1 MRGFGDSRL
10 TTSTGCCIALKCG
23 SHESKT
29 LLLVV
34 LLKPELAL
42 PRPRKETSDSP
53 TPPVVQSAND
63 PHPTAL
69 LPGFESSYGKKRI
82 RVSAGTPSSK
92 PHDGLDVAK
101 VPVVATGSM
110 VAFASRLPLV
120 NTGLVRERLMPLKS
134 SDSSARGGG
143 GGGSSTSDGG
153 ASSGDGGGCGGGS
166 SSLACSCGTMQRA
179 GMRPNEIRDT
189 LGAFAVSRGVLL
201 EARIFRVDLF
211 GVGLKRGVEGGVG
224 QATSAQSVSRLGVR
238 GGIGV
243 SGL

>member
-53 TPPVVQSAND
+53 TPPVVQNAND

-101 VPVVATGSM
+101 GALPKRNPERPASLALPSRRIRNSIDAESSSRSHWLDGGVCVATPP
-110 VAFASRLPLV
+110 RKHRP
-120 NTGLVRERLMPLKS
+120 RERTPDASKILRLVTRRPL
-134 SDSSARGGG
+134 D
-143 GGGSSTSDGG
+143 
-153 ASSGDGGGCGGGS
+153 
-166 SSLACSCGTMQRA
+166 
-179 GMRPNEIRDT
+179 
-189 LGAFAVSRGVLL
+189 
-201 EARIFRVDLF
+201 
-211 GVGLKRGVEGGVG
+211 
-224 QATSAQSVSRLGVR
+224 
-238 GGIGV
+238 
-243 SGL
+243 

>member
-69 LPGFESSYGKKRI
+69 LPGF
-82 RVSAGTPSSK
+82 
-92 PHDGLDVAK
+92 D
-101 VPVVATGSM
+101 
-110 VAFASRLPLV
+110 
-120 NTGLVRERLMPLKS
+120 
-134 SDSSARGGG
+134 SARGGGGG

-179 GMRPNEIRDT
+179 GMRPNEIR
-189 LGAFAVSRGVLL
+189 
-201 EARIFRVDLF
+201 
-211 GVGLKRGVEGGVG
+211 VGLKRGVEGGVG